1 MMGKR
6 ILILGASG
14 FVGNVL
20 YKELLSYFDV
30 YGTYCSPN
38 DFYDQ
43 NEVFFRF
50 DAATDDVETLL
61 NKVKPNVIISCL
73 KGNFKDLIEVH
84 KQLMAHTMVTPHCR
98 LIFISTAQVFD
109 GAMHFPAKETD
120 KPLSISQ
127 EGKYAIAVEKIIKE
141 LPEKKYAI
149 LRSPMI
155 LGVNAPII
163 TQLKEAIKNK
173 TTFEVCSDLVVNVA
187 SDSSFSQQVH
197 YIVNQKKTGTFHIGS
212 TDLIHHS
219 DLFEEITEKLGT
231 KKPIFKQVF
240 ESNKD
245 RFLTVLPEKQT
256 ELKEHQF
263 TVNDVID
270 EITLNEGIL
279 TLKTTLI

>member
-1 MMGKR
+1 MGKR

-20 YKELLSYFDV
+20 YKELLNYFDV
-30 YGTYCSPN
+30 YGTYFSPN
-38 DFYDQ
+38 DFYAQ

-50 DAATDDVETLL
+50 DAANDDVETLL

-84 KQLMAHTMVTPHCR
+84 KQLMTHTMVTPHCR
-98 LIFISTAQVFD
+98 LIYISTAQVFD
-109 GAMHFPAKETD
+109 GMMDFPAKETD
-120 KPLSISQ
+120 KPLSISE
-127 EGKYAIAVEKIIKE
+127 EGKYAITVEKLIKE
-141 LPEKKYAI
+141 LPDKKYAI

-163 TQLKEAIKNK
+163 SKLKTAIKNK
-173 TTFEVCSDLVVNVA
+173 TTFEIYSDLVINIV
-187 SDSSFSQQVH
+187 SESKFSQLVH
-197 YIVNQKKTGTFHIGS
+197 FMINQKKHGTFHIGS

-219 DLFEEITEKLGT
+219 DLFEEITEKLSS

-245 RFLTVLPEKQT
+245 RFLAVLPKKVAD
-256 ELKEHQF
+256 LKEHQF
-263 TVNDVID
+263 TINEVID

>member
-1 MMGKR
+1 MGKR

-14 FVGNVL
+14 FVGKLL

-30 YGTYCSPN
+30 YGTYFSPN
-38 DFYDQ
+38 DFYNQ

-50 DAATDDVETLL
+50 DAATDDVEKLL
-61 NKVKPNVIISCL
+61 NKIKPNVVVSCL
-73 KGNFKDLIEVH
+73 KGNFTDLLKVH
-84 KQLMAHTMVTPHCR
+84 KQLMAYTMVTQNCR
-98 LIFISTAQVFD
+98 LIFISTAQIFD
-109 GAMHFPAKETD
+109 GAMNFPAKETD
-120 KPLSISQ
+120 KPLSLSE
-127 EGKYAIAVEKIIKE
+127 EGKYAITVEKLIRE

-149 LRSPMI
+149 LRTAMI

-163 TQLKEAIKNK
+163 TQLKEAIKNR
-173 TTFEVCSDLVVNVA
+173 TNFDVYSDLVINVT
-187 SDSSFSQQVH
+187 SESKFSQLVH
-197 YIVNQKKTGTFHIGS
+197 YLINQKKQGTFHIGS

-219 DLFEEITEKLGT
+219 DLFEEITEKLGS

-245 RFLTVLPEKQT
+245 RFLAVLPKKEAD
-256 ELKEHQF
+256 LKEHQF
-263 TVNDVID
+263 TVNKVID